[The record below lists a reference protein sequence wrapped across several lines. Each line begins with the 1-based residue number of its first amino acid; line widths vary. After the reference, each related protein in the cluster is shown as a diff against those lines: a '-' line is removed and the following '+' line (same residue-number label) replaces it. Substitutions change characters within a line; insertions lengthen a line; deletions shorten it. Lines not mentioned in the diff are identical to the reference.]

1 MFSFMV
7 TSEGGLTTAGYAIA
21 IIAGIVLFLAAIY
34 FAGKNSEKKKL
45 TTRQLVFCAVAMALA
60 FVTSYLKIFTLPW
73 GGSVTL
79 CSMLFIVLVAN
90 WYGVGTGITV
100 GLAYGIL
107 QFIQEPYVLSFFQ
120 VCCDY
125 ILAFAALGI
134 AGFFAKQNHGLLKGY
149 IAAVVARGFFHALGG
164 YLYWMSYMPD
174 NFPKSL
180 TAIYPIV
187 YNYSYLLAEGIIT
200 VIVISIP
207 AVSKA
212 LTQVKKAA
220 LGTSLKPA
228 SFIWY
233 FPVTRQFTLAS
244 VKKNRKGTCQSPC
257 NPWAECKTETLSYV
271 VPLEKFSWCFR
282 SAIFRINNIAVYK
295 NSGLLLCHMEK
306 MSRYFFIL
314 LVTMSVISR
323 HCSDIYSATLLIFC
337 CYFPG
342 LLLFSTDLVDLELR
356 SHKPSHLPAPASMTF
371 KQVAVV

>member
-1 MFSFMV
+1 MFNFMV
-7 TSEGGLTTAGYAIA
+7 TSDGGLTTAGYAIA

-34 FAGKNSEKKKL
+34 FAGKHSEKQKL

-125 ILAFAALGI
+125 ILAFASLGV
-134 AGFFAKQNHGLLKGY
+134 AGFFAKQSHGLLKGY
-149 IAAVVARGFFHALGG
+149 IVAVIARGAFHALGG

-212 LTQVKKAA
+212 LVQVKKAA
-220 LGTSLKPA
+220 LGTSL
-228 SFIWY
+228 
-233 FPVTRQFTLAS
+233 
-244 VKKNRKGTCQSPC
+244 
-257 NPWAECKTETLSYV
+257 
-271 VPLEKFSWCFR
+271 
-282 SAIFRINNIAVYK
+282 
-295 NSGLLLCHMEK
+295 
-306 MSRYFFIL
+306 
-314 LVTMSVISR
+314 
-323 HCSDIYSATLLIFC
+323 
-337 CYFPG
+337 
-342 LLLFSTDLVDLELR
+342 
-356 SHKPSHLPAPASMTF
+356 
-371 KQVAVV
+371 

>member
-107 QFIQEPYVLSFFQ
+107 QLCTFLFQ

-134 AGFFAKQNHGLLKGY
+134 AGFFAKQSHGLLKGY
-149 IAAVVARGFFHALGG
+149 IAAVIARGFFHALGG

-220 LGTSLKPA
+220 LGTSL
-228 SFIWY
+228 
-233 FPVTRQFTLAS
+233 
-244 VKKNRKGTCQSPC
+244 
-257 NPWAECKTETLSYV
+257 
-271 VPLEKFSWCFR
+271 
-282 SAIFRINNIAVYK
+282 
-295 NSGLLLCHMEK
+295 
-306 MSRYFFIL
+306 
-314 LVTMSVISR
+314 
-323 HCSDIYSATLLIFC
+323 
-337 CYFPG
+337 
-342 LLLFSTDLVDLELR
+342 
-356 SHKPSHLPAPASMTF
+356 
-371 KQVAVV
+371 